1 VNQEFFSEEPGVI
14 YNTRDCLQK
23 LFFCF
28 LTVIFIS
35 GCKPEVPKDVLPPKK
50 MQAVLWDVLRAD
62 DMANV
67 YALSDTSFYSF
78 QKHAPY
84 YRTILEVHSITKK
97 DFVNSLEYYK
107 SHPVLLKKILDS
119 IQVVAE
125 RERVR
130 VESKSKIVP
139 TKIDSI
145 KNNIPMGMTDSQKKR
160 IREGFDS
167 VKKTK
172 RFIKKR

>member
-1 VNQEFFSEEPGVI
+1 MNA
-14 YNTRDCLQK
+14 K

-28 LTVIFIS
+28 LIVIFVS
-35 GCKPEVPKDVLPPKK
+35 GCKPEVPKDILPPKK

-119 IQVVAE
+119 LQSVAE

-130 VESKSKIVP
+130 ADSKSKIIP
-139 TKIDSI
+139 STADSNR
-145 KNNIPMGMTDSQKKR
+145 NNIPVMMSDSQKKR
-160 IREGFDS
+160 IRAGFDS
-167 VKKTK
+167 LKKTI
-172 RFIKKR
+172 RFIKKS